1 MMTIIYLRA
10 GLKAR
15 WSVTEKRIMLRDKN
29 KHGRNR
35 NIRNVQCMQYDN
47 AATSKVVT
55 EDNISLSMWIVLE
68 ELD

>member
-1 MMTIIYLRA
+1 MMTIIYLHA

-35 NIRNVQCMQYDN
+35 NVQCVQYDN
-47 AATSKVVT
+47 AATSKLVA
-55 EDNISLSMWIVLE
+55 EDNISLSM
-68 ELD
+68 